1 MRMAH
6 ENIADI
12 EENDDMLDQ
21 FINNQL
27 MRWVCSGLNFD
38 TTFKV
43 NKRKNKIMQIQTIM
57 YTI

>member
-1 MRMAH
+1 MAH
-6 ENIADI
+6 EHIGDI
-12 EENDDMLDQ
+12 EENDELLDQ
-21 FINNQL
+21 FINNKL
-27 MRWVCSGLNFD
+27 MKWTCSGLNFD